1 MNVDILWG
9 NPTLVI
15 LISFLSGIQLL
26 SLGIMGEYFA
36 RIYDEIQK
44 RPIFIVDK
52 AFGFNGQD
60 AETNDLLPIKK
71 DRSA

>member
-1 MNVDILWG
+1 MRLVNYDILWG

-36 RIYDEIQK
+36 RIYDEIQR
-44 RPIFIVDK
+44 RPLYIVDK
-52 AFGFNGQD
+52 AMGFDGE
-60 AETNDLLPIKK
+60 ETEK
-71 DRSA
+71 DQ